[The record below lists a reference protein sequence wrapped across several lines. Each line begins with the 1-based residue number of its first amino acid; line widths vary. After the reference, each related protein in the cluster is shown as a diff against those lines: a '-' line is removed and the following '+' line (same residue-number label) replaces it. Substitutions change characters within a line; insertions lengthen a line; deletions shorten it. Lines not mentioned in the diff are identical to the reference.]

1 MGQTRVH
8 SRKRGCLIVCMVLI
22 VIACAVWFIG
32 RPVANTQVAAMLEP
46 MLEHLLADPAMP
58 KFDYQQ
64 MRVDAVGGKV
74 ILDAVSIDVGDGLIM
89 AADTVELTV
98 RIGELVGYGLK
109 VRDGLSTAQVRLQ
122 GLVGTKEGML
132 ELSAAEVV
140 LDVDGLLDP
149 ERPQRAKA
157 YQVAVKASQ
166 VGYGITGQGLRMQVE
181 RLEALAE
188 GQLDLQSFEQPGLTW
203 VKELG
208 SIDFSASE
216 GKLMLSDSEL
226 SSIILATAW
235 LSDQRD
241 RTFRQITVKAAPN
254 TATVTIGSLVVDSR
268 LISLSGEA
276 DIPFEFGSLP
286 LNVFLNVSAIDDRLR
301 ADANSLIGLLG
312 IELPARPFELTFGWD
327 GVGLPMIDIE

>member
-1 MGQTRVH
+1 
-8 SRKRGCLIVCMVLI
+8 MVLI

-89 AADTVELTV
+89 AADSVELTV

-140 LDVDGLLDP
+140 LDVD
-149 ERPQRAKA
+149 
-157 YQVAVKASQ
+157 
-166 VGYGITGQGLRMQVE
+166 
-181 RLEALAE
+181 
-188 GQLDLQSFEQPGLTW
+188 
-203 VKELG
+203 
-208 SIDFSASE
+208 
-216 GKLMLSDSEL
+216 
-226 SSIILATAW
+226 
-235 LSDQRD
+235 
-241 RTFRQITVKAAPN
+241 
-254 TATVTIGSLVVDSR
+254 
-268 LISLSGEA
+268 
-276 DIPFEFGSLP
+276 
-286 LNVFLNVSAIDDRLR
+286 
-301 ADANSLIGLLG
+301 
-312 IELPARPFELTFGWD
+312 
-327 GVGLPMIDIE
+327 